1 MRRFRAIAIAT
12 AIVTMAGTARPQV
25 PATAPMP
32 AFLAVLGNV
41 TTAARPVANALVI
54 ALNLSDFEAVQTFTG
69 IDGTFTLPKLR
80 AGVYKLIAVKQG
92 FLPATTMVVPT
103 HPENRVTIRMQNER
117 SSRAARDVNQEIWE
131 IRGSLP
137 PDILHELDQV
147 LAPPVQVAYDV
158 PRIRGEMVSMT
169 GMDAQSTPTV
179 AQTAVG
185 VQGRIGDNWQ
195 VGIRGNLH
203 RIDDPSDDAR
213 FGTPVAQSSVM
224 SMELRSSP
232 TDAYRVAS
240 TKSWWRYRDDVPVTD
255 HEADYSA
262 QNFEWQHGDN
272 RVAVRY
278 LAQQNLFESN
288 PYGSDLLEIA
298 GDTTVFQTRRSD
310 LGVSL
315 RVAQESLHNSA
326 NATLRTADVT
336 ANASLELVPEFI
348 VHYGMSS
355 RLGLDGT
362 QWAPRTGVEWKIG
375 HTALIANG
383 MYKVWDQSRG
393 PLVLPSIVVWTDD
406 SRLMPRYSYS
416 FGVVSGD
423 EHGDRVSAIATV
435 SAIDTPMR
443 MVFNDGFEP
452 FWDGMYV
459 DSGDI
464 RRDVRLAYRKD
475 IAHKLAIDVSTSAGT
490 ASPSHSQPFA
500 GDKVYVTGDLQST
513 WTPSGTSLA
522 VSYREL
528 QQPQGTAGTT
538 YRSERVNLRMSQSLR
553 LPIDLK
559 LLLGLEIARAQNSP
573 FLLDVNEPDG
583 STKKY
588 MGGLAVNF

>member
-1 MRRFRAIAIAT
+1 MRRFRAIAIAS
-12 AIVTMAGTARPQV
+12 AIVMMAGTARPESPV
-25 PATAPMP
+25 PPL
-32 AFLAVLGNV
+32 LAVLGNV
-41 TTAARPVANALVI
+41 TNSARPVANALVI
-54 ALNLSDFEAVQTFTG
+54 ALNLADFEAVQTFTG

-80 AGVYKLIAVKQG
+80 AGVYKIIAVKQG
-92 FLPATTMVVPT
+92 FLPATAMLVPT
-103 HPENRVTIRMQNER
+103 HPENRVTIKLQNER
-117 SSRAARDVNQEIWE
+117 NARGARDVNQEIWE

-147 LAPPVQVAYDV
+147 LAQPVQVAYDV
-158 PRIRGEMVSMT
+158 PRIRGQMVSMT
-169 GMDAQSTPTV
+169 GVAPQSASTPSV
-179 AQTAVG
+179 AQTALG

-203 RIDDPSDDAR
+203 RIDDPTDDQA
-213 FGTPVAQSSVM
+213 FGSPAAQSSGM

-240 TKSWWRYRDDVPVTD
+240 TKSFWRYRDDIPVTD
-255 HEADYSA
+255 HQADYTA
-262 QNFEWQHGDN
+262 QNFEWQHGAN

-278 LAQQNLFESN
+278 FAQQNLFESN
-288 PYGSDLLEIA
+288 PYGSDLIEIA
-298 GDTTVFQTRRSD
+298 GDTTLFQTRRSD
-310 LGVSL
+310 VGVSL

-326 NATLRTADVT
+326 NATMRTADVN
-336 ANASLELVPEFI
+336 ANASFELVPAFV
-348 VHYGMSS
+348 VHYGMAS

-375 HTALIANG
+375 NTSLIANG

-416 FGVVSGD
+416 FGVLSGD
-423 EHGDRVSAIATV
+423 ADGDRVSAIATV
-435 SAIDTPMR
+435 SAVDTPVR
-443 MVFNDGFEP
+443 MIFSDGFEP

-464 RRDVRLAYRKD
+464 RRDLRLAYRKD
-475 IAHKLAIDVSTSAGT
+475 IGHKLAIDVSTSAGT
-490 ASPSHSQPFA
+490 ATPTRSQAFA
-500 GDKVYVTGDLQST
+500 RDKVYITGDLQST
-513 WTPSGTSLA
+513 WTPTGTSLE

-528 QQPQGTAGTT
+528 QQPQSVGTT
-538 YRSERVNLRMSQSLR
+538 YKSERVNLRMSQSLR

-559 LLLGLEIARAQNSP
+559 LLLGLEIAHAQNSP
-573 FLLDVNEPDG
+573 FLFDVNDPYG

>member
-1 MRRFRAIAIAT
+1 
-12 AIVTMAGTARPQV
+12 MAGTARPDV
-25 PATAPMP
+25 PVPP
-32 AFLAVLGNV
+32 LLAVLGNV
-41 TTAARPVANALVI
+41 TTAARPVSNALVI
-54 ALNLSDFEAVQTFTG
+54 ALNLADFEAVQTFTG
-69 IDGTFTLPKLR
+69 VDGTFTLPKLR
-80 AGVYKLIAVKQG
+80 AGIYKIIAVKQG
-92 FLPATTMVVPT
+92 FIPATAMLVPT
-103 HPENRVTIRMQNER
+103 HPENRITIRLTNEK
-117 SSRAARDVNQEIWE
+117 SARAARDVNQEIWE

-147 LAPPVQVAYDV
+147 LAAPVQVAYDV

-169 GMDAQSTPTV
+169 GVTAQSASSAPSV
-179 AQTAVG
+179 AQTALG

-203 RIDDPSDDAR
+203 RIDDPTDDQA
-213 FGTPVAQSSVM
+213 FGSPAAQSSAM

-240 TKSWWRYRDDVPVTD
+240 TKSFWRYRDDVPVSD
-255 HEADYSA
+255 HQADYTA
-262 QNFEWQHGDN
+262 QNFEWQHGVN

-278 LAQQNLFESN
+278 FAQQNLFESN
-288 PYGSDLLEIA
+288 PTGSDLIEIA
-298 GDTTVFQTRRSD
+298 GDTTVLQTRRSD

-326 NATLRTADVT
+326 NATLRTADVS
-336 ANASLELVPEFI
+336 ANASLEVVPAFI
-348 VHYGMSS
+348 VHYGMAS

-375 HTALIANG
+375 QTSLIANG

-393 PLVLPSIVVWTDD
+393 PLVLPSIVVWSDD
-406 SRLMPRYSYS
+406 SRVMPRYSYS
-416 FGVVSGD
+416 FGIVSGSD
-423 EHGDRVSAIATV
+423 EGDRMSAIATV
-435 SAIDTPMR
+435 SAIDAPIR
-443 MVFNDGFEP
+443 MVFSDGFEP

-459 DSGDI
+459 DSGDT
-464 RRDVRLAYRKD
+464 RRDLRVAYRKD

-490 ASPSHSQPFA
+490 ATASRIQPLA
-500 GDKVYVTGDLQST
+500 GEKVYITGDLQST
-513 WTPSGTSLA
+513 WTPTGTSLA

-528 QQPQGTAGTT
+528 QQPQSVGTT
-538 YRSERVNLRMSQSLR
+538 YKSERVNLRMSQSLR

-559 LLLGLEIARAQNSP
+559 LLLGLEIAHAQNSP
-573 FLLDVNEPDG
+573 FLFDVNEPDG

>member
-1 MRRFRAIAIAT
+1 MRRFRAIAFAT
-12 AIVTMAGTARPQV
+12 AIVAMAGTARPE
-25 PATAPMP
+25 APLP
-32 AFLAVLGNV
+32 PFLAVLGNV
-41 TTAARPVANALVI
+41 TNAARPVANALVI
-54 ALNLSDFEAVQTFTG
+54 ALNLADFEAVQTFTG
-69 IDGTFTLPKLR
+69 IDGTFTLPRIR
-80 AGVYKLIAVKQG
+80 AGVYKIIAVKQG
-92 FLPATTMVVPT
+92 FLPATTMLVPT
-103 HPENRVTIRMQNER
+103 HPENRVSIKLQNEK
-117 SSRAARDVNQEIWE
+117 SSRASRDVNQEIWE

-169 GMDAQSTPTV
+169 GVAAQSVPS
-179 AQTAVG
+179 ASQTALG
-185 VQGRIGDNWQ
+185 VQGRFGDNWQ

-203 RIDDPSDDAR
+203 RIDDPSDDQR
-213 FGTPVAQSSVM
+213 FGTPIAQSSVM
-224 SMELRSSP
+224 SMEVRSSP

-262 QNFEWQHGDN
+262 HNFEWQHGTN
-272 RVAVRY
+272 HVAVRY

-288 PYGSDLLEIA
+288 PYGSDLIEIA
-298 GDTTVFQTRRSD
+298 GDTTMLQTRRSD

-315 RVAQESLHNSA
+315 RVSQESLHNTS

-336 ANASLELVPEFI
+336 ANASLELVPAFI

-355 RLGLDGT
+355 RLGIDGT
-362 QWAPRTGVEWKIG
+362 QWAPRTGVEWKVG
-375 HTALIANG
+375 RTSLIANG

-393 PLVLPSIVVWTDD
+393 PLALPSIVVFADD
-406 SRLMPRYSYS
+406 SRLMPRYTYS
-416 FGVVSGD
+416 FGAVSGD
-423 EHGDRVSAIATV
+423 EQGDRVSAIATV
-435 SAIDTPMR
+435 SAVDSPMR
-443 MVFNDGFEP
+443 MVFSDGFEP

-459 DSGDI
+459 DTGDI
-464 RRDVRLAYRKD
+464 RRDLRLAYRKD
-475 IAHKLAIDVSTSAGT
+475 VAHKLAIDVSTSAGT
-490 ASPSHSQPFA
+490 ASPSRDRLLA
-500 GDKVYVTGDLQST
+500 GGDKSYITGDLQST
-513 WTPSGTSLA
+513 WTPTGTSLA

-528 QQPQGTAGTT
+528 QQPQHAGTT

-559 LLLGLEIARAQNSP
+559 LLLGLELAHAQNSP
-573 FLLDVNEPDG
+573 FLLDVSEQDG
-583 STKKY
+583 KTKKY

>member
-1 MRRFRAIAIAT
+1 MRRYRAIAFAT
-12 AIVTMAGTARPQV
+12 AIVMMAGTARPEV
-25 PATAPMP
+25 PLPP
-32 AFLAVLGNV
+32 FLAVLGNV

-54 ALNLSDFEAVQTFTG
+54 ALNLADFDAVQTFTG
-69 IDGTFTLPKLR
+69 IDGTFSLPRLR
-80 AGVYKLIAVKQG
+80 SGVYKIIAVKQG
-92 FLPATTMVVPT
+92 FVPATTMLVPT
-103 HPENRVTIRMQNER
+103 HPENRVTIRLQNDK
-117 SSRAARDVNQEIWE
+117 SSRASRDANQEIWE

-137 PDILHELDQV
+137 PDVLHELDQV

-169 GMDAQSTPTV
+169 GMAAQSVPSV
-179 AQTAVG
+179 AQTALG
-185 VQGRIGDNWQ
+185 VQGRFGDNWQ

-203 RIDDPSDDAR
+203 RIDDPTDDQR
-213 FGTPVAQSSVM
+213 FGAPLAQSSVM
-224 SMELRSSP
+224 SMEVRSSP

-240 TKSWWRYRDDVPVTD
+240 TKSFWRYRDDVPVTD

-262 QNFEWQHGDN
+262 HNFEWQHGAN
-272 RVAVRY
+272 HVAVRY
-278 LAQQNLFESN
+278 SAQQNLFESN

-298 GDTTVFQTRRSD
+298 GDTTVLQTRRSD

-315 RVAQESLHNSA
+315 RVSQESMHNAA

-336 ANASLELVPEFI
+336 ANASLELVPSFI

-355 RLGLDGT
+355 RLGLEGT
-362 QWAPRTGVEWKIG
+362 QWAPRTGIEWKAG
-375 HTALIANG
+375 HTSFIANG
-383 MYKVWDQSRG
+383 MYKVWDQARG
-393 PLVLPSIVVWTDD
+393 TLALPSIVVWTDD
-406 SRLMPRYSYS
+406 ARVMPRYIYS

-423 EHGDRVSAIATV
+423 EQGDRVSAIATV

-443 MVFNDGFEP
+443 MVFSDGFEP

-459 DSGDI
+459 DAGDI
-464 RRDVRLAYRKD
+464 RRDLRLAYRKD

-490 ASPSHSQPFA
+490 ASPSHDLPFA
-500 GDKVYVTGDLQST
+500 GNKVYVTGDLQST
-513 WTPSGTSLA
+513 WTPTGTSLA
-522 VSYREL
+522 LSYREL
-528 QQPQGTAGTT
+528 QQPQHAGTT

-559 LLLGLEIARAQNSP
+559 LLLGLEVAHAQNSP

-583 STKKY
+583 VTKKY

>member
-1 MRRFRAIAIAT
+1 
-12 AIVTMAGTARPQV
+12 MAGTARSDGPV
-25 PATAPMP
+25 PPL
-32 AFLAVLGNV
+32 LAVLGNV
-41 TTAARPVANALVI
+41 TTSARPVANALII
-54 ALNLSDFEAVQTFTG
+54 ALNLADFEAVQTFSG

-80 AGVYKLIAVKQG
+80 TGVYKIIAVKQG
-92 FLPATTMVVPT
+92 FVPAMTMLVPT
-103 HPENRVTIRMQNER
+103 HPENRITIKLQNER
-117 SSRAARDVNQEIWE
+117 NARGARDVNQEIWE

-147 LAPPVQVAYDV
+147 LAQPVKVAYDV

-169 GMDAQSTPTV
+169 GVAPQSASTPSV
-179 AQTAVG
+179 AQTALG
-185 VQGRIGDNWQ
+185 VQGRIGENWQ

-203 RIDDPSDDAR
+203 RIDDPTDDQA
-213 FGTPVAQSSVM
+213 FGSPAAQSSVM

-240 TKSWWRYRDDVPVTD
+240 TKSFWRYRDDLPVSD
-255 HEADYSA
+255 HQADYTA
-262 QNFEWQHGDN
+262 QNFEWQHGVN
-272 RVAVRY
+272 HVAVRY
-278 LAQQNLFESN
+278 FAQQNLFESN
-288 PYGSDLLEIA
+288 PSGSDLIEIA
-298 GDTTVFQTRRSD
+298 GDTTVLQTRRGD
-310 LGVSL
+310 VGVSL
-315 RVAQESLHNSA
+315 RVAQESMRNSA
-326 NATLRTADVT
+326 NATLRTADVN
-336 ANASLELVPEFI
+336 ANASFELVPAFI
-348 VHYGMSS
+348 LHYGMAS

-375 HTALIANG
+375 NTSLIANG

-423 EHGDRVSAIATV
+423 NDGDRASAIATV
-435 SAIDTPMR
+435 SAVDTPVR
-443 MVFNDGFEP
+443 MIFSDGFEP

-464 RRDVRLAYRKD
+464 RRDLRLAYRKD

-490 ASPSHSQPFA
+490 ATPTHSQPFD
-500 GDKVYVTGDLQST
+500 GNKVYITGDLQST
-513 WTPSGTSLA
+513 WTPTGTSLA

-528 QQPQGTAGTT
+528 QQPQRAGTT
-538 YRSERVNLRMSQSLR
+538 YKSERVNLRMSQSLR

-559 LLLGLEIARAQNSP
+559 LLFGLELAHAQNSP
-573 FLLDVNEPDG
+573 YLFDVNDLDG
-583 STKKY
+583 ATRKY

>member
-12 AIVTMAGTARPQV
+12 AIVTMAGTARPEV
-25 PATAPMP
+25 PVPP
-32 AFLAVLGNV
+32 LLAVLGNV
-41 TTAARPVANALVI
+41 TTAARPVSNALVI
-54 ALNLSDFEAVQTFTG
+54 ALNLADFEAVQTFTG

-80 AGVYKLIAVKQG
+80 AGVYKIIAVKQG
-92 FLPATTMVVPT
+92 FLPATAMLVPT
-103 HPENRVTIRMQNER
+103 HPENRITIKLQNER
-117 SSRAARDVNQEIWE
+117 NARDARDVNQEIWE

-147 LAPPVQVAYDV
+147 MAPPMQTAYDV
-158 PRIRGEMVSMT
+158 PRIRGEMLSMT
-169 GMDAQSTPTV
+169 GVAAQSTSAPSV
-179 AQTAVG
+179 AQTALG

-203 RIDDPSDDAR
+203 RIDDPTDDQA
-213 FGTPVAQSSVM
+213 FGSPAAQSSVM

-240 TKSWWRYRDDVPVTD
+240 TKSFWRYRDDVPVSD
-255 HEADYSA
+255 HQADYTA
-262 QNFEWQHGDN
+262 QNFEWQHGAN

-278 LAQQNLFESN
+278 FAQQNLFESN
-288 PYGSDLLEIA
+288 PQGSDLIEIA

-310 LGVSL
+310 VGVSL
-315 RVAQESLHNSA
+315 RVAQESLHNTA
-326 NATLRTADVT
+326 NATLRTADVS
-336 ANASLELVPEFI
+336 ANASLELVPAFI

-375 HTALIANG
+375 RTSLIANG

-393 PLVLPSIVVWTDD
+393 PLVLPSIVVVSDD

-423 EHGDRVSAIATV
+423 EQGDRMSAIATV
-435 SAIDTPMR
+435 SAVDTPIR
-443 MVFNDGFEP
+443 MVFSDGFEP

-464 RRDVRLAYRKD
+464 RRDLRVAYRKE
-475 IAHKLAIDVSTSAGT
+475 IAHRLAIDVSTSAGT
-490 ASPSHSQPFA
+490 ASPSHVQTFA
-500 GDKVYVTGDLQST
+500 GDKVYITGDLQST

-528 QQPQGTAGTT
+528 QQPQHAGTT

-559 LLLGLEIARAQNSP
+559 LLLGLELAHAQNSP
-573 FLLDVNEPDG
+573 FLFDVNEPDG
-583 STKKY
+583 ATKKY